1 MSNNQKITDFSLIS
15 TNQDYNVLND
25 VTRGDIVD
33 ILNNIFLKSKASKI
47 NEILEQILEH
57 TKDNQESDPHGL
69 SKDSLSENVLD
80 KIYEFWL
87 NRGNNGSLDDLKEII
102 YRFIKYANELNIL
115 NNDSD
120 NYLTVSAKEIYE
132 YLKNNHD
139 DVINSYEPI
148 SLISISEK
156 EHNWSGELSG
166 VEIQTNKTI
175 VSVSDETPTIYPNSN
190 GEIFYIWNII
200 IPKKFY
206 NGILKIKTLTNK
218 SFNLY
223 YKIINQHD
231 DWIQIQST
239 IIEDS
244 SIIPIYENTN
254 IFQSEEIEISESI
267 EILFKITWGENTR
280 EVITEDIQTII
291 DVSKS
296 LTDDPEKKELY
307 RNPPHENKLINLVNF
322 DKNIYEYP
330 KFSWSHIV
338 SETLSNG
345 YFPPKDS
352 LELYLNSKNLQN
364 NIHWFNHLEGSF
376 LLTVQTN
383 SNLYSDINN
392 TIYKEVILQYF
403 NVSGETTNNNS
414 LITIS
419 SVIGGLYEKHNN
431 GERNE
436 LATMVNDV
444 LTFATSFRIAR
455 VDSIK
460 FYIHLKYNN
469 NNITI
474 ITPNLISINRPLWK
488 MLFTYDTVNHLY
500 RLYYLQD
507 NNTIKMIEDTSL
519 VVLKFN
525 MLQWRIFK
533 PARIYD
539 NSFVGI
545 HQLDYWNKVLTNE
558 NHIKDILSTDMR
570 KIPYL

>member
-33 ILNNIFLKSKASKI
+33 ILDNIFLKSKASKI

-115 NNDSD
+115 NNDND
-120 NYLTVSAKEIYE
+120 NYLTVSAKEAYK

-175 VSVSDETPTIYPNSN
+175 KSVSDETPTIYPNSN
-190 GEIFYIWNII
+190 GESFYIWNIV

-223 YKIINQHD
+223 YKIINQHN

-254 IFQSEEIEISESI
+254 VFQSEEIEISESI

-280 EVITEDIQTII
+280 KVITEDIQTII

-296 LTDDPEKKELY
+296 LTDDPEKNELY
-307 RNPPHENKLINLVNF
+307 RNPPHENKLANFVNF

-364 NIHWFNHLEGSF
+364 NIRWFNHLEGSF

-488 MLFTYDTVNHLY
+488 MLFTYDTINHLY

-507 NNTIKMIEDTSL
+507 SNTIKMIEDASL
-519 VVLKFN
+519 AVLKFN

>member
-33 ILNNIFLKSKASKI
+33 ILDNIFLKSKASKI

-87 NRGNNGSLDDLKEII
+87 NRGNNGSLDNLKEII

-115 NNDSD
+115 NNDND
-120 NYLTVSAKEIYE
+120 NYLTVSAKEAYK

-175 VSVSDETPTIYPNSN
+175 KSVSDETPTIYPNSN
-190 GEIFYIWNII
+190 GESFYIWNII

-223 YKIINQHD
+223 YKIINQHN

-244 SIIPIYENTN
+244 SITPIYENTN
-254 IFQSEEIEISESI
+254 VFQSEEIEISESI

-280 EVITEDIQTII
+280 KVITEDIQTII

-296 LTDDPEKKELY
+296 LTDDPGKKELY
-307 RNPPHENKLINLVNF
+307 RNPPHENKLANFVNF

-488 MLFTYDTVNHLY
+488 ILFTYDTVNHLY

-507 NNTIKMIEDTSL
+507 SNTIKMIEDASL
-519 VVLKFN
+519 AVLKFN

>member
-33 ILNNIFLKSKASKI
+33 ILDNIFLKSKASKI

-115 NNDSD
+115 NNDKD
-120 NYLTVSAKEIYE
+120 NYLTVSAKEVYE

-139 DVINSYEPI
+139 VVINSYEPI

-156 EHNWSGELSG
+156 EHNWSGEVSG

-175 VSVSDETPTIYPNSN
+175 KSVSDETPTVYPNSN
-190 GEIFYIWNII
+190 GESFYIWNII

-223 YKIINQHD
+223 YKIINQHN

-244 SIIPIYENTN
+244 SITPIYENTN
-254 IFQSEEIEISESI
+254 VFQSEEIEISESI

-280 EVITEDIQTII
+280 KVITEDIQTII

-296 LTDDPEKKELY
+296 LTDDPGKKELY
-307 RNPPHENKLINLVNF
+307 RNPPHENKLANFVNF

-352 LELYLNSKNLQN
+352 LDLYLNSKNLQN
-364 NIHWFNHLEGSF
+364 NIHWFNHLKGSF
-376 LLTVQTN
+376 LLTAQTN

-507 NNTIKMIEDTSL
+507 SNTIKMIEDASL
-519 VVLKFN
+519 AVLKFN

>member
-33 ILNNIFLKSKASKI
+33 ILDNIFLKSKASKI

-115 NNDSD
+115 NNDND
-120 NYLTVSAKEIYE
+120 NYLTVSAKEAYE

-139 DVINSYEPI
+139 VVINSYEPI

-175 VSVSDETPTIYPNSN
+175 ISVSDETPTVYPNSN
-190 GEIFYIWNII
+190 GESFYIWNII

-223 YKIINQHD
+223 YKIINQHN

-244 SIIPIYENTN
+244 SITPIYENTN
-254 IFQSEEIEISESI
+254 VFQSEEIEISESI

-280 EVITEDIQTII
+280 KVITEDIQTII

-296 LTDDPEKKELY
+296 LTDDPGKNELY
-307 RNPPHENKLINLVNF
+307 RNPPHENKLANFVNF

-352 LELYLNSKNLQN
+352 LDLYLNSKNLQN
-364 NIHWFNHLEGSF
+364 NIHWFNHLKGSF
-376 LLTVQTN
+376 LLTAQTN

-431 GERNE
+431 GKRNE

-507 NNTIKMIEDTSL
+507 SNTIKMIEDASL
-519 VVLKFN
+519 AVLKFN

>member
-33 ILNNIFLKSKASKI
+33 ILDNIFLKSKASKI

-115 NNDSD
+115 NNDND
-120 NYLTVSAKEIYE
+120 NYLTVSAKEVYE

-139 DVINSYEPI
+139 VVINSYEPI

-175 VSVSDETPTIYPNSN
+175 ISVSDETPTVYPNSN
-190 GEIFYIWNII
+190 GESFYIWNII

-223 YKIINQHD
+223 YKIINQHN

-280 EVITEDIQTII
+280 KVITEDIQTII

-307 RNPPHENKLINLVNF
+307 RNPPHENKLANFVNF

-507 NNTIKMIEDTSL
+507 SNTIKMIEDTSL
-519 VVLKFN
+519 AVLKFN

>member
-25 VTRGDIVD
+25 VTRGDIID
-33 ILNNIFLKSKASKI
+33 ILDNIFLKSKASKI

-115 NNDSD
+115 NNDND
-120 NYLTVSAKEIYE
+120 NYLTVSAKEAYE

-139 DVINSYEPI
+139 VVINSYEPI

-175 VSVSDETPTIYPNSN
+175 KSVSDETPTVYPNSN
-190 GEIFYIWNII
+190 GESFYIWNII

-223 YKIINQHD
+223 YKIINQHN

-244 SIIPIYENTN
+244 SITPIYENTN
-254 IFQSEEIEISESI
+254 VFQSEEIEISESI

-280 EVITEDIQTII
+280 KVITEDIQTII

-296 LTDDPEKKELY
+296 LTDDPGKKELY
-307 RNPPHENKLINLVNF
+307 RNPPHENKLANFVNF

-352 LELYLNSKNLQN
+352 LDLYLNSKNLQN
-364 NIHWFNHLEGSF
+364 NIHWFNHLKGSF
-376 LLTVQTN
+376 LLTAQTN

-507 NNTIKMIEDTSL
+507 SNTIKMIEDASL
-519 VVLKFN
+519 AVLKFN

>member
-33 ILNNIFLKSKASKI
+33 ILDNIFLKSKASKI

-115 NNDSD
+115 NNDND
-120 NYLTVSAKEIYE
+120 NYLTVSAKEAYE

-139 DVINSYEPI
+139 DVVNSYEPI
-148 SLISISEK
+148 SLILISEK

-175 VSVSDETPTIYPNSN
+175 KSVSDETPTIYPNSN
-190 GEIFYIWNII
+190 GESFYIWNII

-223 YKIINQHD
+223 YKIINQHN

-254 IFQSEEIEISESI
+254 VFQSEEIEISESI
-267 EILFKITWGENTR
+267 EISFKITWGENTR
-280 EVITEDIQTII
+280 KVITEDIQTII

-296 LTDDPEKKELY
+296 LTDDPEKNELY
-307 RNPPHENKLINLVNF
+307 RNPPHENKLANFVNF

-364 NIHWFNHLEGSF
+364 NIRWFNHLEGSF
-376 LLTVQTN
+376 LLTAQTN

-460 FYIHLKYNN
+460 FYIHLKYNS

-507 NNTIKMIEDTSL
+507 SNTIKMIEDASL
-519 VVLKFN
+519 AVLKFN

>member
-115 NNDSD
+115 NNDNN
-120 NYLTVSAKEIYE
+120 NYLTISAKEVYE

-190 GEIFYIWNII
+190 GEIFYIWNIV

-307 RNPPHENKLINLVNF
+307 RNPPHENRLINFVNF

-352 LELYLNSKNLQN
+352 LEFYLNSKNFQN

-403 NVSGETTNNNS
+403 NVSGETTDNNS

-519 VVLKFN
+519 AVLKFN

>member
-115 NNDSD
+115 NNDND
-120 NYLTVSAKEIYE
+120 NYLTVSAKEVYE

-190 GEIFYIWNII
+190 GEIFYIWNIV

-254 IFQSEEIEISESI
+254 IFQSEEIEIFESI

-307 RNPPHENKLINLVNF
+307 RNPPHENRLINFVNF

-352 LELYLNSKNLQN
+352 LELYVNSKNFQN

-403 NVSGETTNNNS
+403 NVSGETTDNNS

-519 VVLKFN
+519 AVLKFN

-545 HQLDYWNKVLTNE
+545 HQLDYWNKALTNE

>member
-33 ILNNIFLKSKASKI
+33 ILDNIFLKSKASKI

-115 NNDSD
+115 NNDND
-120 NYLTVSAKEIYE
+120 NYLTVSAKEVYE

-139 DVINSYEPI
+139 VVVNSYEPI

-175 VSVSDETPTIYPNSN
+175 ISVSDETPTVYPNSN
-190 GEIFYIWNII
+190 GESFYIWNII

-206 NGILKIKTLTNK
+206 NGVLKIKTLTNK

-223 YKIINQHD
+223 YKIINQHN

-244 SIIPIYENTN
+244 SITPIYENIN

-267 EILFKITWGENTR
+267 EISFKITWGENTR
-280 EVITEDIQTII
+280 KVITEDIQTII

-296 LTDDPEKKELY
+296 LTDDPGKKELY
-307 RNPPHENKLINLVNF
+307 RNPPHENKLANFVNF

-352 LELYLNSKNLQN
+352 LDLYLNSKNLQN
-364 NIHWFNHLEGSF
+364 NIHWFNHLKGSF

-507 NNTIKMIEDTSL
+507 SNTIKMIEDASL
-519 VVLKFN
+519 AVLKFN

>member
-33 ILNNIFLKSKASKI
+33 ILDNIFLKSKASKI

-87 NRGNNGSLDDLKEII
+87 NRRNNGSLDDLKEII

-115 NNDSD
+115 NNDNN
-120 NYLTVSAKEIYE
+120 NYLTVSAKEVYE

-190 GEIFYIWNII
+190 GEIFYIWNIV

-307 RNPPHENKLINLVNF
+307 RNPPHENRLINFVNF

-352 LELYLNSKNLQN
+352 LELYLNSKNFQN

-383 SNLYSDINN
+383 SNLYSDIDN

-403 NVSGETTNNNS
+403 NVSGETTDNNS

-519 VVLKFN
+519 AVLKFN

-545 HQLDYWNKVLTNE
+545 HQLDYWNKALTNE

>member
-33 ILNNIFLKSKASKI
+33 ILDNIFLKSKASKI

-87 NRGNNGSLDDLKEII
+87 NRGNNGSLDDLKEIV

-115 NNDSD
+115 NNDND
-120 NYLTVSAKEIYE
+120 NYLTVSAKEAYE

-139 DVINSYEPI
+139 DVVNSYEPI
-148 SLISISEK
+148 SLILISEK

-175 VSVSDETPTIYPNSN
+175 ISVSDETPTIYPNSN
-190 GEIFYIWNII
+190 GESFYIWNII

-223 YKIINQHD
+223 YKIINQHN

-267 EILFKITWGENTR
+267 EISFKITWGENTR
-280 EVITEDIQTII
+280 KVITEDIQTII

-296 LTDDPEKKELY
+296 LTDDPEKNELY
-307 RNPPHENKLINLVNF
+307 RNPPHENKLANFVNF

-364 NIHWFNHLEGSF
+364 NIRWFNHLEGSF
-376 LLTVQTN
+376 LLTAQTN

-507 NNTIKMIEDTSL
+507 SNTIKMIEDASL
-519 VVLKFN
+519 AVLKFN

>member
-25 VTRGDIVD
+25 VTRGDIID
-33 ILNNIFLKSKASKI
+33 ILDNIFLKSKASKI

-115 NNDSD
+115 NNDKD
-120 NYLTVSAKEIYE
+120 NYLTVSAKEVYE

-139 DVINSYEPI
+139 VVINSYEPI

-156 EHNWSGELSG
+156 EHNWSGEVSG

-175 VSVSDETPTIYPNSN
+175 KSVSDETPTVYPNSN
-190 GEIFYIWNII
+190 GESFYIWNII

-223 YKIINQHD
+223 YKIINQHN

-244 SIIPIYENTN
+244 SITPIYENTN
-254 IFQSEEIEISESI
+254 VFQSEEIEISESI

-280 EVITEDIQTII
+280 KVITEDIQTII

-296 LTDDPEKKELY
+296 LTDDPGKKELY
-307 RNPPHENKLINLVNF
+307 RNPPHENKLANFVNF

-507 NNTIKMIEDTSL
+507 SNTIKMIEDASL
-519 VVLKFN
+519 AVLKFN

>member
-33 ILNNIFLKSKASKI
+33 ILDNIFLKSKASKI

-115 NNDSD
+115 NNDK
-120 NYLTVSAKEIYE
+120 YLTVSAKEVYE

-175 VSVSDETPTIYPNSN
+175 ISVSDETPTVYPNSN
-190 GEIFYIWNII
+190 GKIFYIWNII

-223 YKIINQHD
+223 YKIINQHN

-267 EILFKITWGENTR
+267 EISFKITWGENTR

-307 RNPPHENKLINLVNF
+307 RNPPHENKLANFVNF

-364 NIHWFNHLEGSF
+364 DIHWFNHLEGSF

-507 NNTIKMIEDTSL
+507 SNTIKMIEDTSL
-519 VVLKFN
+519 AVLKFN

>member
-115 NNDSD
+115 NNDND
-120 NYLTVSAKEIYE
+120 NYLTVSAKEVYE

-139 DVINSYEPI
+139 VVVNSYELI

-175 VSVSDETPTIYPNSN
+175 KSVSDETPTIYPNSN
-190 GEIFYIWNII
+190 GESFYIWNII

-223 YKIINQHD
+223 YKIINQHN

-244 SIIPIYENTN
+244 SITPIYENTN

-267 EILFKITWGENTR
+267 EISFKITWGENTR
-280 EVITEDIQTII
+280 KIITEDIQTII

-307 RNPPHENKLINLVNF
+307 RNPPHENKLANFVNF

-352 LELYLNSKNLQN
+352 LELYLDSKNLQN

-507 NNTIKMIEDTSL
+507 SNTIKMIEDASL
-519 VVLKFN
+519 AVLKFN

>member
-115 NNDSD
+115 NNDND
-120 NYLTVSAKEIYE
+120 NYLTVSAKEVYE

-139 DVINSYEPI
+139 VVVNSYEPI

-175 VSVSDETPTIYPNSN
+175 ISVSDETPTVYPNSN
-190 GEIFYIWNII
+190 GESFYIWNII

-223 YKIINQHD
+223 YKIINQHN

-244 SIIPIYENTN
+244 SITPIYENTN
-254 IFQSEEIEISESI
+254 VFQSEEIEISESI

-280 EVITEDIQTII
+280 KVITEDIQTII

-307 RNPPHENKLINLVNF
+307 RNPPHENKLANFVNF

-507 NNTIKMIEDTSL
+507 SNTIKMIEDASL
-519 VVLKFN
+519 AVLKFN

>member
-33 ILNNIFLKSKASKI
+33 ILDNIFLKSKASKI

-115 NNDSD
+115 NNDND
-120 NYLTVSAKEIYE
+120 NYLTVSAKEVYE

-139 DVINSYEPI
+139 VVINSYEPI

-156 EHNWSGELSG
+156 EHNWSGEVSG

-175 VSVSDETPTIYPNSN
+175 ISVSDETPTVYPNSN
-190 GEIFYIWNII
+190 GESFYIWNII

-223 YKIINQHD
+223 YKIINQHN
-231 DWIQIQST
+231 DWVQIQST

-296 LTDDPEKKELY
+296 LTDDPEKNELY
-307 RNPPHENKLINLVNF
+307 RNPPHENKLANFVNF

-352 LELYLNSKNLQN
+352 LDLYLNSKNLQN

-392 TIYKEVILQYF
+392 TIYKEIILQYF

-507 NNTIKMIEDTSL
+507 SNTIKMIEDASL
-519 VVLKFN
+519 AVLKFN

>member
-33 ILNNIFLKSKASKI
+33 ILDNIFLKSKASKI

-115 NNDSD
+115 NNDND
-120 NYLTVSAKEIYE
+120 NYLTVSAKEAYK

-175 VSVSDETPTIYPNSN
+175 KSVSDETPTVYPNSN
-190 GEIFYIWNII
+190 GESFYIWNII

-223 YKIINQHD
+223 YKIINQHN

-244 SIIPIYENTN
+244 SITPIYENTN

-280 EVITEDIQTII
+280 KVITEDIQTII

-296 LTDDPEKKELY
+296 LTDDPEKNELY
-307 RNPPHENKLINLVNF
+307 RNPPHENKLANFVNF

-364 NIHWFNHLEGSF
+364 NIRWFNHLEGSF

-507 NNTIKMIEDTSL
+507 SNTIKMIEDASL
-519 VVLKFN
+519 AVLKFN

>member
-33 ILNNIFLKSKASKI
+33 ILDNIFLKSKASKI

-120 NYLTVSAKEIYE
+120 NYLTVSAKEVYE

-175 VSVSDETPTIYPNSN
+175 ISVSDETPTIYPNSN
-190 GEIFYIWNII
+190 GEIFYIWNIV

-296 LTDDPEKKELY
+296 LTDDLEKKELY

-352 LELYLNSKNLQN
+352 LELYLNSKNFQN

-403 NVSGETTNNNS
+403 NVSGETTDNNS

-545 HQLDYWNKVLTNE
+545 HQLDYWNKILTNE

>member
-33 ILNNIFLKSKASKI
+33 ILDNIFLKSKASKI

-115 NNDSD
+115 NNDND
-120 NYLTVSAKEIYE
+120 NYLTVSAKEVYE

-175 VSVSDETPTIYPNSN
+175 KSVSDETPTIYPNSN
-190 GEIFYIWNII
+190 GESFYIWNII

-223 YKIINQHD
+223 YKIINQHN

-254 IFQSEEIEISESI
+254 VFQSEEIEISESI

-280 EVITEDIQTII
+280 KVITEDIQTII

-307 RNPPHENKLINLVNF
+307 RNPPHENKLANFVNF

-364 NIHWFNHLEGSF
+364 NIRWFNHLEGSF
-376 LLTVQTN
+376 LLTAQTN

-460 FYIHLKYNN
+460 FYIHLKYNS

-507 NNTIKMIEDTSL
+507 SNTIKMIEDASL
-519 VVLKFN
+519 AVLKFN

>member
-33 ILNNIFLKSKASKI
+33 ILDNIFLKSKASKI

-115 NNDSD
+115 NNDND
-120 NYLTVSAKEIYE
+120 NYLTVSAKEVYE

-139 DVINSYEPI
+139 VVVNSYELI

-175 VSVSDETPTIYPNSN
+175 KSVSDETPTIYPNSN
-190 GEIFYIWNII
+190 GESFYIWNII

-223 YKIINQHD
+223 YKIINQHN

-244 SIIPIYENTN
+244 SITPIYENTN

-267 EILFKITWGENTR
+267 EISFKITWGENTR
-280 EVITEDIQTII
+280 KVITEDIQTII

-296 LTDDPEKKELY
+296 LTDDPEKNELY
-307 RNPPHENKLINLVNF
+307 RNPPHENKLANFVNF

-352 LELYLNSKNLQN
+352 LELYLDSKNLQN

-507 NNTIKMIEDTSL
+507 SNTIKMIEDASL
-519 VVLKFN
+519 AVLKFN

>member
-1 MSNNQKITDFSLIS
+1 MNNNQKITDFSLIS

-33 ILNNIFLKSKASKI
+33 ILDNIFLKSKASKI

-102 YRFIKYANELNIL
+102 YRFIKYANKLNIL

-166 VEIQTNKTI
+166 IEIQTNKTI
-175 VSVSDETPTIYPNSN
+175 VAVSDETPTIYPNSN
-190 GEIFYIWNII
+190 GEIFYIWNIV

-376 LLTVQTN
+376 LLAVQTN

-507 NNTIKMIEDTSL
+507 SNTIKMIEDASL
-519 VVLKFN
+519 AVLKFN

>member
-33 ILNNIFLKSKASKI
+33 ILDNIFLKSKASKI

-87 NRGNNGSLDDLKEII
+87 NRGNNGSLDDLKEIV

-115 NNDSD
+115 NNDND
-120 NYLTVSAKEIYE
+120 NYLTVSAKEVYE

-175 VSVSDETPTIYPNSN
+175 KSVSDETPTVYPNSN
-190 GEIFYIWNII
+190 GESFYIWNII

-223 YKIINQHD
+223 YKIINQHN

-280 EVITEDIQTII
+280 KVITEDIQTII

-296 LTDDPEKKELY
+296 LTDDPGKKELY
-307 RNPPHENKLINLVNF
+307 RNPPHENKLANFVNF

-352 LELYLNSKNLQN
+352 LYLYLNSKNLQN

-507 NNTIKMIEDTSL
+507 SNTIKMIEDASL
-519 VVLKFN
+519 AVLKFN

>member
-115 NNDSD
+115 NNDND
-120 NYLTVSAKEIYE
+120 NYLTVSAKEVYE

-139 DVINSYEPI
+139 VVVNSYELI

-175 VSVSDETPTIYPNSN
+175 KSVSDETPTVYPNSN
-190 GEIFYIWNII
+190 GESFYIWNII

-223 YKIINQHD
+223 YKIINQHN

-244 SIIPIYENTN
+244 SITPIYENTN

-267 EILFKITWGENTR
+267 EISFKITWGENTR
-280 EVITEDIQTII
+280 KVITEDIQTII

-296 LTDDPEKKELY
+296 LTDDPEKNELY
-307 RNPPHENKLINLVNF
+307 RNPPHENKLANFVNF

-507 NNTIKMIEDTSL
+507 SNTIKMIEDASL
-519 VVLKFN
+519 AVLKFN

>member
-33 ILNNIFLKSKASKI
+33 ILDNIFLKSKASKI

-115 NNDSD
+115 NNDND
-120 NYLTVSAKEIYE
+120 NYLTVSAKEVYE

-175 VSVSDETPTIYPNSN
+175 KSVSDETPTIYPNSN
-190 GEIFYIWNII
+190 GESFYIWNII

-223 YKIINQHD
+223 YKIINQHN

-244 SIIPIYENTN
+244 SITPIYENTN

-280 EVITEDIQTII
+280 KVITEDIQTII

-296 LTDDPEKKELY
+296 LTDDPGKKELY
-307 RNPPHENKLINLVNF
+307 RNPPHENKLANFVNF

-352 LELYLNSKNLQN
+352 LDLYLDSKNLQN

-507 NNTIKMIEDTSL
+507 SNTIKMIEDASL
-519 VVLKFN
+519 AVLKFN

>member
-115 NNDSD
+115 NNDND
-120 NYLTVSAKEIYE
+120 NYLTVSAKEVYE

-139 DVINSYEPI
+139 VVINSYEPI

-175 VSVSDETPTIYPNSN
+175 ISVSDETPTVYPNSN
-190 GEIFYIWNII
+190 GESFYIWNII

-223 YKIINQHD
+223 YKIINQHN

-244 SIIPIYENTN
+244 SITPIYENTN

-280 EVITEDIQTII
+280 KIITEDIQTII

-307 RNPPHENKLINLVNF
+307 RNPPHENKLANFVNF

-352 LELYLNSKNLQN
+352 LELYLDSKNLQN

-507 NNTIKMIEDTSL
+507 SNTIKMIEDASL
-519 VVLKFN
+519 AVLKFN

>member
-33 ILNNIFLKSKASKI
+33 ILDNIFLKSKASKI

-115 NNDSD
+115 NNDND
-120 NYLTVSAKEIYE
+120 NYLTVSAKEVYE

-139 DVINSYEPI
+139 VVVNSYEPI

-175 VSVSDETPTIYPNSN
+175 KSISDETPTIYPNSN
-190 GEIFYIWNII
+190 GESFYIWNII

-223 YKIINQHD
+223 YKIINQHN

-244 SIIPIYENTN
+244 SITPIYENTN

-280 EVITEDIQTII
+280 KVITEDIQTII

-296 LTDDPEKKELY
+296 LTDDPEKNELY
-307 RNPPHENKLINLVNF
+307 RNPPHENKLANFVNF

-364 NIHWFNHLEGSF
+364 NIRWFNHLEGSF
-376 LLTVQTN
+376 LLTAQTN

-460 FYIHLKYNN
+460 FYIHLKYNS

-507 NNTIKMIEDTSL
+507 SNTIKMIEDASL
-519 VVLKFN
+519 AVLKFN

>member
-33 ILNNIFLKSKASKI
+33 ILDNIFLKSKASKI

-115 NNDSD
+115 NNDND
-120 NYLTVSAKEIYE
+120 NYLTVSAKEVYE

-139 DVINSYEPI
+139 DVVNSYEPI
-148 SLISISEK
+148 SLILISEK

-175 VSVSDETPTIYPNSN
+175 KSVSDETPTIYPNSN
-190 GEIFYIWNII
+190 GESFYIWNII

-223 YKIINQHD
+223 YKIINQHN
-231 DWIQIQST
+231 DWVQIQST

-244 SIIPIYENTN
+244 SITPIYENTN

-280 EVITEDIQTII
+280 KVITEDIQTII

-296 LTDDPEKKELY
+296 LTDDPEKNELY
-307 RNPPHENKLINLVNF
+307 RNPPHENKLANFVNF

-352 LELYLNSKNLQN
+352 LELYLDSKNLQN

-460 FYIHLKYNN
+460 FYIHLKYNS

-507 NNTIKMIEDTSL
+507 SNTIKMIENASL
-519 VVLKFN
+519 AVLKFN

>member
-115 NNDSD
+115 NNDNN
-120 NYLTVSAKEIYE
+120 NYLTISAKEVYE

-190 GEIFYIWNII
+190 GEIFYIWNIV

-307 RNPPHENKLINLVNF
+307 RNPPHENRLINFVNF
-322 DKNIYEYP
+322 DKNIYECP

-352 LELYLNSKNLQN
+352 LELYLNSKNFQN

-383 SNLYSDINN
+383 SNLYSDIDN

-403 NVSGETTNNNS
+403 NVSGETTDNNS

-519 VVLKFN
+519 AVLKFN

>member
-33 ILNNIFLKSKASKI
+33 ILDNIFLKSKASKI

-115 NNDSD
+115 NNDND
-120 NYLTVSAKEIYE
+120 NYLTVSAKEAYE

-139 DVINSYEPI
+139 DVVNSYEPI

-190 GEIFYIWNII
+190 GEIFYIWNIV

-231 DWIQIQST
+231 DWSQIQST

-267 EILFKITWGENTR
+267 EISFKITWGENTR
-280 EVITEDIQTII
+280 KVITEDIQTII

-307 RNPPHENKLINLVNF
+307 RNSPHENKLANFVNF

-352 LELYLNSKNLQN
+352 LDLYLNSKNLQN
-364 NIHWFNHLEGSF
+364 NIRWFNHLEGSF
-376 LLTVQTN
+376 LLTAQTN

-507 NNTIKMIEDTSL
+507 SNTIKMIEDASL
-519 VVLKFN
+519 AVLKFN

>member
-33 ILNNIFLKSKASKI
+33 ILDNIFLKSKASKI

-57 TKDNQESDPHGL
+57 TKDIQESDPHGL

-115 NNDSD
+115 NNDND
-120 NYLTVSAKEIYE
+120 NYLTVSAKEVYE

-139 DVINSYEPI
+139 VVINSYEPI

-175 VSVSDETPTIYPNSN
+175 ISVSDETPTIYPNSN
-190 GEIFYIWNII
+190 GESFYIWNII

-223 YKIINQHD
+223 YKIINQHN

-244 SIIPIYENTN
+244 SITPIYENTN

-280 EVITEDIQTII
+280 KVITEDIQTII

-296 LTDDPEKKELY
+296 LTDDPEKNELY
-307 RNPPHENKLINLVNF
+307 RNPPHENKLANFVNF

-376 LLTVQTN
+376 LLTAQTN

-507 NNTIKMIEDTSL
+507 SNTIKMIEDASL
-519 VVLKFN
+519 AVLKFN

>member
-25 VTRGDIVD
+25 VTRGDIID

-175 VSVSDETPTIYPNSN
+175 VAVSDETPTIYPNSN

-244 SIIPIYENTN
+244 SIIPIYKNTN

-507 NNTIKMIEDTSL
+507 SNTIKMIEDTSL
-519 VVLKFN
+519 AVLKFN

>member
-115 NNDSD
+115 NNDND
-120 NYLTVSAKEIYE
+120 NYLTVSAKEVYE

-139 DVINSYEPI
+139 VVINSYEPI

-175 VSVSDETPTIYPNSN
+175 ISVSDETPTIYPNSN
-190 GEIFYIWNII
+190 GESFYIWNII

-223 YKIINQHD
+223 YKIINQHN

-244 SIIPIYENTN
+244 SITPIYENTN

-267 EILFKITWGENTR
+267 EISFKITWGENTR
-280 EVITEDIQTII
+280 KVITEDIQTII

-296 LTDDPEKKELY
+296 LTDDPEKNELY
-307 RNPPHENKLINLVNF
+307 RNPPHENKLANFVNF

-507 NNTIKMIEDTSL
+507 SNTIKMIEDASL
-519 VVLKFN
+519 AVLKFN

>member
-25 VTRGDIVD
+25 VTRGDIID

-120 NYLTVSAKEIYE
+120 NYLTVSAKEVYK

-175 VSVSDETPTIYPNSN
+175 VAVSDETPTIYPNSN

-244 SIIPIYENTN
+244 SIIPIYKNTN

-280 EVITEDIQTII
+280 EVIIEDIQTII

-352 LELYLNSKNLQN
+352 LELYLNSKNFQN

-507 NNTIKMIEDTSL
+507 SNTIKMIEDTSL
-519 VVLKFN
+519 AVLKFN

-545 HQLDYWNKVLTNE
+545 HQLDYWDKVLTNE

>member
-33 ILNNIFLKSKASKI
+33 ILDNIFLKSKASKI

-115 NNDSD
+115 NNDKD
-120 NYLTVSAKEIYE
+120 NYLTVSAKEVYE

-139 DVINSYEPI
+139 VVINSYEPI

-156 EHNWSGELSG
+156 EHNWSGEVSG

-175 VSVSDETPTIYPNSN
+175 KSVSDETPTVYPNSN

-223 YKIINQHD
+223 YKIINQHN
-231 DWIQIQST
+231 DWVQIQST

-296 LTDDPEKKELY
+296 LTDDPEKNELY
-307 RNPPHENKLINLVNF
+307 RNPPHENKLANFVNF

-352 LELYLNSKNLQN
+352 LDLYLNSKNLQN

-392 TIYKEVILQYF
+392 TIYKEIILQYF

-507 NNTIKMIEDTSL
+507 SNTIKMIEDASL
-519 VVLKFN
+519 AVLKFN

>member
-33 ILNNIFLKSKASKI
+33 ILDNIFLKSKASKI

-115 NNDSD
+115 NNDND
-120 NYLTVSAKEIYE
+120 NYLTVSAKEVYE

-139 DVINSYEPI
+139 VVINSYEPI

-175 VSVSDETPTIYPNSN
+175 KSISDETPTIYPNSN
-190 GEIFYIWNII
+190 GESFYIWNII

-223 YKIINQHD
+223 YKIINQHN

-244 SIIPIYENTN
+244 SITPIYENTN

-280 EVITEDIQTII
+280 KVITEDIQTII

-296 LTDDPEKKELY
+296 LTDDPEKNELY
-307 RNPPHENKLINLVNF
+307 RNPPHENKLANFVNF

-352 LELYLNSKNLQN
+352 LDLYLNSKNLQN
-364 NIHWFNHLEGSF
+364 NIHWFNHLKGSF
-376 LLTVQTN
+376 LLTAQTN

-460 FYIHLKYNN
+460 FYIHLKYNS

-507 NNTIKMIEDTSL
+507 SNTIKMIEDASL
-519 VVLKFN
+519 AVLKFN

>member
-115 NNDSD
+115 NNDNN
-120 NYLTVSAKEIYE
+120 NYLTISAKEIYE

-139 DVINSYEPI
+139 DVINSYELI

-190 GEIFYIWNII
+190 GEIFYIWNIV

-307 RNPPHENKLINLVNF
+307 RNPPHENRLINFVNF

-352 LELYLNSKNLQN
+352 LELYLNSKNFQN

-383 SNLYSDINN
+383 NNLYSDIDN

-403 NVSGETTNNNS
+403 NVSGETTDNNS

-519 VVLKFN
+519 AVLKFN

-545 HQLDYWNKVLTNE
+545 HQLDYWNKALTNE

>member
-33 ILNNIFLKSKASKI
+33 ILNNIFLKSKAPKI
-47 NEILEQILEH
+47 NEILEQILKH

-120 NYLTVSAKEIYE
+120 NYLTVATKEVYK

-166 VEIQTNKTI
+166 VEIQTNKI
-175 VSVSDETPTIYPNSN
+175 IKSVSDETPTIYPNSN
-190 GEIFYIWNII
+190 GESFYIWNII

-206 NGILKIKTLTNK
+206 NGILKIKTFTNK

-223 YKIINQHD
+223 YKIINQHN

-254 IFQSEEIEISESI
+254 VFQSEEIEISESI

-307 RNPPHENKLINLVNF
+307 RNPPHENKLANFVNF

-364 NIHWFNHLEGSF
+364 NIHWFNHLKGSF

-474 ITPNLISINRPLWK
+474 ITSNLISINRPLWK

-519 VVLKFN
+519 AVLKFN

>member
-33 ILNNIFLKSKASKI
+33 ILDNIFLKSKASKI

-115 NNDSD
+115 NNDND
-120 NYLTVSAKEIYE
+120 NYLTVSAKEVYE

-139 DVINSYEPI
+139 VVINSYEPI

-175 VSVSDETPTIYPNSN
+175 ISVSDETPTVYPNSN
-190 GEIFYIWNII
+190 GESFYIWNII

-223 YKIINQHD
+223 YKIINQHN

-244 SIIPIYENTN
+244 SITPIYENTN

-280 EVITEDIQTII
+280 KVITEDIQTII

-296 LTDDPEKKELY
+296 LTDDPEKNELY
-307 RNPPHENKLINLVNF
+307 RNPPHENKLANFVNF

-352 LELYLNSKNLQN
+352 LDLYLNSKNLQN

-392 TIYKEVILQYF
+392 TIYKEIILQYF

-507 NNTIKMIEDTSL
+507 SNTIKMIEDASL
-519 VVLKFN
+519 AVLKFN

>member
-33 ILNNIFLKSKASKI
+33 ILDNIFLKSKASKI

-57 TKDNQESDPHGL
+57 TKNNQESDPHGL

-87 NRGNNGSLDDLKEII
+87 NRENNGSLDDLKEIV

-115 NNDSD
+115 NNDND
-120 NYLTVSAKEIYE
+120 NYLTVSAKEAYK

-175 VSVSDETPTIYPNSN
+175 ISVSDETPTVYPNSN
-190 GEIFYIWNII
+190 GESFYIWNII

-223 YKIINQHD
+223 YKIINQHN

-267 EILFKITWGENTR
+267 EISFKITWGENTR

-307 RNPPHENKLINLVNF
+307 RNPPHENKLANFVNF

-364 NIHWFNHLEGSF
+364 DIHWFNHLEGSF

-507 NNTIKMIEDTSL
+507 SNTIKMIEDTSL
-519 VVLKFN
+519 AVLKFN